1 MEEIYRV
8 AIITLRGMWNHRW
21 AGLATAWIV
30 GILGFVVVAAM
41 PERYEASARIFVNT
55 DSILKPLL
63 TGVTVAP
70 NDEQRIGMLSRI
82 VISRPNVER
91 LVKEVKL
98 DEKAQTREQRDTI
111 IDTTMKRLQF
121 KSVGAQN
128 NLYTLS
134 FQDRSPER
142 AKQAIELL
150 AGMFM
155 DQSTGGK
162 SADTEAAKRFIDDQ
176 IAVYEQKLRE
186 AENRLKEFRTNNLGM
201 APGEGRTDYFA
212 RMAEVERQLNVAKLE
227 LREAER
233 SREALRA
240 GLQNAEANISE
251 GAPMASE
258 LDARI
263 DSLRRQLDNQLQ
275 KFTDEHPDVQ
285 GTRRMLAELEA
296 QRAQYKT
303 ARRPGASTGT
313 RGGAAVEQLRVSL
326 AQAEASVAALTTRV
340 AEYTARYERLKGS
353 ASLVP
358 KLEAELAQLNRDY
371 DVNKR
376 NYEMLVSKRESAA
389 ITGEM
394 QAVASVVDFRM
405 VDPPR
410 VSPQPVFPN
419 RAALFP
425 LALLLALAAGAGAA
439 YLARELRP
447 SFYDGRALRDAT
459 GLPLLGVVSLNVT
472 DETRAQ
478 RRRGTVRFLGGLGAL
493 VGSYIAGL
501 IAFQL
506 LVKNMGG

>member
-1 MEEIYRV
+1 MEEIYRIAV
-8 AIITLRGMWNHRW
+8 ITLRGMWNHRW
-21 AGLATAWIV
+21 AGLATAWAV
-30 GILGFVVVAAM
+30 GILGFAIVAAM
-41 PERYEASARIFVNT
+41 PERYEASSRIFVNT
-55 DSILKPLL
+55 DSILKPLM

-91 LVKEVKL
+91 LVREVKL
-98 DEKAQTREQRDTI
+98 DEKAQTREQRDSV
-111 IDTTMKRLQF
+111 IDTTIKRLQF
-121 KSVGAQN
+121 KGVGAQN

-142 AKQAIELL
+142 AKQAIEIL

-176 IAVYEQKLRE
+176 ISVYEQKLRE

-212 RMAEVERQLNVAKLE
+212 RMAETERQLNVAKLE

-240 GLQNAEANISE
+240 GLQNAEANLSD
-251 GAPMASE
+251 GAPVAGE
-258 LDARI
+258 LDTRI
-263 DSLRRQLDNQLQ
+263 DAMRRQLDSQLQ

-296 QRAQYKT
+296 QRAQYKV
-303 ARRPGASTGT
+303 ARRPGAPVG
-313 RGGAAVEQLRVSL
+313 RGLAVDQLRVSL
-326 AQAEASVAALTTRV
+326 AQSEASVAALTARV
-340 AEYTARYERLKGS
+340 TEYTARYEKLKGS
-353 ASLVP
+353 AGLVP

-447 SFYDGRALRDAT
+447 SFYDGRSLRDAT

-472 DETRAQ
+472 DDTRAQ
-478 RRRGTVRFLGGLGAL
+478 RRRGTVRFLGGVGAL
-493 VGSYIAGL
+493 VGSYVAGA

-506 LVKNMGG
+506 LVKGLV